1 MTSSSS
7 LNFSSASPPSTPSSR
22 ASPAFNDYSFKI
34 LMIGDSA
41 VGKSSILL
49 RFISDSD
56 HHPSPTIGV
65 DFKIKTVLVN
75 DKRLKLTIWDTAGQ
89 ERFGTL
95 TTSYYRGAHGI
106 ILAYDVTNRET
117 FTSLSEIWARD
128 VELYSTNLDCVK
140 LVVGNKVD
148 KDSERAVSKEEGM
161 ALARQLQCSFLECT
175 AKSRENVDE
184 LFSELIYKVNL
195 RKLFLTIFEV
205 PALLEK
211 GSGVQKSSSIRAD
224 RQLSQKS
231 RRNGCCS
238 S

>member
-1 MTSSSS
+1 MTSSASS
-7 LNFSSASPPSTPSSR
+7 MNFSSLSPPSTPSSR
-22 ASPAFNDYSFKI
+22 ASSAAYDYSFKI

-75 DKRLKLTIWDTAGQ
+75 DKRLKLTIWDTV
-89 ERFGTL
+89 
-95 TTSYYRGAHGI
+95 
-106 ILAYDVTNRET
+106 YDVTNRDT
-117 FTSLSEIWARD
+117 FVNLSEMWARD
-128 VELYSTNLDCVK
+128 VELYSTNDECVK

-148 KDSERAVSKEEGM
+148 KESERAVSREEGM
-161 ALARQLQCSFLECT
+161 ALAQQLKCSFLECSAT
-175 AKSRENVDE
+175 SRESVE
-184 LFSELIYKVNL
+184 QLFRELIYK
-195 RKLFLTIFEV
+195 IFEV

-211 GSGVQKSSSIRAD
+211 GLGVPKTPSIRAD
-224 RQLSQKS
+224 RQPSQ
-231 RRNGCCS
+231 RNRNGCCS

>member
-1 MTSSSS
+1 M
-7 LNFSSASPPSTPSSR
+7 LCRPIFEHC
-22 ASPAFNDYSFKI
+22 FNKFFCF
-34 LMIGDSA
+34 
-41 VGKSSILL
+41 V
-49 RFISDSD
+49 
-56 HHPSPTIGV
+56 
-65 DFKIKTVLVN
+65 
-75 DKRLKLTIWDTAGQ
+75 AGQ

-184 LFSELIYKVNL
+184 LFSELIYK
-195 RKLFLTIFEV
+195 IFEV

>member
-1 MTSSSS
+1 MTSSASS
-7 LNFSSASPPSTPSSR
+7 MNFSSLSPPSTPSSR
-22 ASPAFNDYSFKI
+22 ASSAAYDYSFKI

-106 ILAYDVTNRET
+106 VLVYDVTNRDT
-117 FTSLSEIWARD
+117 FVNLSEMWARD
-128 VELYSTNLDCVK
+128 VELYSTNDECVK

-148 KDSERAVSKEEGM
+148 KESERAVSREEGM
-161 ALARQLQCSFLECT
+161 ALAQQLKCSFLECSAT
-175 AKSRENVDE
+175 SRESVE
-184 LFSELIYKVNL
+184 QLFRELIYK
-195 RKLFLTIFEV
+195 IFEV

-211 GSGVQKSSSIRAD
+211 GLGVPKTPSIRAD
-224 RQLSQKS
+224 RQPSQ
-231 RRNGCCS
+231 RNRNGCCS

>member
-1 MTSSSS
+1 M
-7 LNFSSASPPSTPSSR
+7 
-22 ASPAFNDYSFKI
+22 
-34 LMIGDSA
+34 
-41 VGKSSILL
+41 
-49 RFISDSD
+49 
-56 HHPSPTIGV
+56 
-65 DFKIKTVLVN
+65 
-75 DKRLKLTIWDTAGQ
+75 
-89 ERFGTL
+89 
-95 TTSYYRGAHGI
+95 
-106 ILAYDVTNRET
+106 LAYDVTNRET

-184 LFSELIYKVNL
+184 LFSELIYK
-195 RKLFLTIFEV
+195 IFEV

>member
-1 MTSSSS
+1 MTSSASS
-7 LNFSSASPPSTPSSR
+7 MNFSSLSPPSTPSSR
-22 ASPAFNDYSFKI
+22 ASSAAYDYSFKI

-106 ILAYDVTNRET
+106 VLEM
-117 FTSLSEIWARD
+117 WARD
-128 VELYSTNLDCVK
+128 VELYSTNDECVK

-148 KDSERAVSKEEGM
+148 KESERAVSREEGM
-161 ALARQLQCSFLECT
+161 ALAQQLKCSFLECSAT
-175 AKSRENVDE
+175 SRESVE
-184 LFSELIYKVNL
+184 QLFRELIYK
-195 RKLFLTIFEV
+195 IFEV

-211 GSGVQKSSSIRAD
+211 GLGVPKTPSIRAD
-224 RQLSQKS
+224 RQPSQ
-231 RRNGCCS
+231 RNRNGCCS